1 MKSNALKTTLGL
13 LSASLLAGCGG
24 EDPNTGSIPAG
35 TLSYD
40 TRTGITTD
48 GTVDTRITARF
59 LDAAVENLQYK
70 SKSYNG
76 STSIGGSFSCASGED
91 VEFLIGSLSLGTATC
106 QGIITPQTLAAKKTW
121 EIVTGVTTTSASGGG
136 GGSSQTIQETLA
148 NTPITN
154 AEVINRVRLLMS
166 LDTDSVTA
174 GIQLPALTEQANVT
188 VSSVDFTNTANFDSA
203 VQTNV
208 LDKIAGS
215 TLVTATDATT
225 HFQSTINGITDT
237 NYNRSTGL
245 YVDATKVAA
254 AKAAEAAKN
263 ESDDEGYDDD

>member
-1 MKSNALKTTLGL
+1 MKSNALKTTLGF

-24 EDPNTGSIPAG
+24 DDPTTGSIPAG

-48 GTVDTRITARF
+48 GTVDTRITAKF

-76 STSIGGSFSCASGED
+76 STIFDGSFSCASGED

-154 AEVINRVRLLMS
+154 TEVINRVRLLMS
-166 LDTDSVTA
+166 LDTDSDATN
-174 GIQLPALTEQANVT
+174 GIVLPTTTQQIT
-188 VSSVDFTNTANFDSA
+188 ISSLDFTNTANFESA

-215 TLVTATDATT
+215 TLVTATAATT
-225 HFQSTINGITDT
+225 HFQTTINGITDS
-237 NYNRSTGL
+237 NYNKTTGN
-245 YVDATKVAA
+245 YIDATKVAA

-263 ESDDEGYDDD
+263 ESDDGGYGG